1 MKLATL
7 KSEKRDG
14 TLVVVDQNLKWAVS
28 VPEIALT
35 MQAAIHQ
42 VLQPHKRAERRD
54 ETELPVLEQWVIS
67 E

>member
-14 TLVVVDQNLKWAVS
+14 TLVVVDHNLKWAVS

-35 MQAAIHQ
+35 MQAARDQ
-42 VLQPHKRAERRD
+42 VLQPYKKGERRD
-54 ETELPVLEQWVIS
+54 ESELPVLEEWGH
-67 E
+67 